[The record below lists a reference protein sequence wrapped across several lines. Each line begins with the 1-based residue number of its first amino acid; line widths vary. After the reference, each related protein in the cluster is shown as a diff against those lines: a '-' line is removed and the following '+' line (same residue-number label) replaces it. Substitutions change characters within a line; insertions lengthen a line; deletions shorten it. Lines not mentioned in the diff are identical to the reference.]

1 MVQPLGTL
9 PKILE
14 IEAMIIFLLHL
25 VFFTS
30 NHLPLVES
38 INLISSSPPSGSL
51 MTLGSKVRLSCSSDS
66 PWFFCLWHSPD
77 GGKQCAI
84 QESSPTSVCTSSPQL
99 VLWGTTRTCG
109 VTIHSITKQDH
120 GDWLCLLSDIQEFET
135 KKQTLNIQASY
146 KIRA

>member
-1 MVQPLGTL
+1 MVTMTGSVMTVL
-9 PKILE
+9 K
-14 IEAMIIFLLHL
+14 FLLTLL
-25 VFFTS
+25 VCFPRVS
-30 NHLPLVES
+30 CMNIV
-38 INLISSSPPSGSL
+38 SSSPTSGSL
-51 MTLGSKVRLSCSSDS
+51 MTLGSQVRLSCSSDS

-120 GDWLCLLSDIQEFET
+120 GNWVCLLSDIREFDSR
-135 KKQTLNIQASY
+135 KQFINLQVVILLSRQTIL
-146 KIRA
+146 KIR